1 LEKYGSFPYDITVPM
16 ELVEFLYMIDMFRL
30 MPIMLLVFLSCKES
44 RQSNPAPIKDSAAVV
59 KDTAVSTSSTHDSV
73 SSIRNRVEYINTA
86 KALEQKHVEF
96 MCDEKTKVDYFYDNG
111 EVVKIAVD
119 FGWVGDAY
127 AREGYYYDKGK
138 LIFIY
143 EYVESGPACD
153 DCIEKHEY
161 RSYVV
166 NDKVAKYLKDQ
177 TEGTCRSHCEFN
189 ASSRHYKLLEAKTT
203 AEIKAVLCR

>member
-1 LEKYGSFPYDITVPM
+1 
-16 ELVEFLYMIDMFRL
+16 
-30 MPIMLLVFLSCKES
+30 
-44 RQSNPAPIKDSAAVV
+44 
-59 KDTAVSTSSTHDSV
+59 
-73 SSIRNRVEYINTA
+73 
-86 KALEQKHVEF
+86 

-127 AREGYYYDKGK
+127 AREGYYYHKGK

-177 TEGTCRSHCEFN
+177 TESTCRSHCEFN
-189 ASSRHYKLLEAKTT
+189 ASSRHYKLPEAKTT